1 MNETPIADDCLFCQ
15 IASKKVPSILVNET
29 ERTLAFLDIKPAS
42 AGHVIIIPKAHFQ
55 ILPQIDDN
63 TIIELFDH
71 AQKISHAILTG
82 FSDKGING
90 TSIIINQG
98 QAAGQK
104 ASHFMIHIIPRIEGE
119 TFLIWDSMKEDEKIV
134 FELANILREKISNG
148 KQEKEDSP
156 KKATKGVNKDE
167 ESLDLDEISK
177 ALGS

>member
-1 MNETPIADDCLFCQ
+1 MNETAVANDCLFCQ

-29 ERTLAFLDIKPAS
+29 EKTLAFLDIKPAS
-42 AGHVIIIPKAHFQ
+42 GGHVIVIPKAHFQ

-71 AQKISHAILTG
+71 AQKISHAILSG
-82 FSDKGING
+82 LSDRGVNG

-98 QAAGQK
+98 QVAGQK

-119 TFLIWDSMKEDEKIV
+119 SFLIWDSMKEDEKAV
-134 FELANILREKISNG
+134 YELASILRDKITNG
-148 KQEKEDSP
+148 TQTNRESDKNIVKEV
-156 KKATKGVNKDE
+156 KKNE